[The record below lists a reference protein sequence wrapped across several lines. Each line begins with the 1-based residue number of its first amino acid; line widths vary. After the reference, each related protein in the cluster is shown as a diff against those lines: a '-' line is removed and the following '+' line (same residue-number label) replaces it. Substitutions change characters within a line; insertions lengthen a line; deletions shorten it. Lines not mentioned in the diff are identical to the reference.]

1 MVNDDAK
8 LQAALSPANA
18 GVHEVKDYV
27 DELELLKLLLWPE
40 EIIAPE
46 WTIDPLSLTGQP
58 GQVSPDDIQGTL
70 IKPPPQDAGAVLFV
84 ILTREIP

>member
-27 DELELLKLLLWPE
+27 NELELPKAFIVIWKYNRSRMDHWSLEPYWP
-40 EIIAPE
+40 AWPGFSQ
-46 WTIDPLSLTGQP
+46 WHTGY
-58 GQVSPDDIQGTL
+58 L
-70 IKPPPQDAGAVLFV
+70 
-84 ILTREIP
+84 

>member
-27 DELELLKLLLWPE
+27 NELELPKAF
-40 EIIAPE
+40 I
-46 WTIDPLSLTGQP
+46 
-58 GQVSPDDIQGTL
+58 
-70 IKPPPQDAGAVLFV
+70 V
-84 ILTREIP
+84 I